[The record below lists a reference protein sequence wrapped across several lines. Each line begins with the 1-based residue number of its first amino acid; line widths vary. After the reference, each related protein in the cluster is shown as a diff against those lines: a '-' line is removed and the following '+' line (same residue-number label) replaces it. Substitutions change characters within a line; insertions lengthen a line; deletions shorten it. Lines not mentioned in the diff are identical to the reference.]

1 MRRMMGGFHHRALPG
16 SSTLLSGHTPPDED
30 GFRSDRLQIWFNHTD
45 TAWNDPA
52 PHMHLDSDECFI
64 VLDGSIVV
72 EVEGERVTIG
82 PREFCCFEAGLYHAV
97 VEVHPPVETLM
108 IRAPSINDKVYR

>member
-1 MRRMMGGFHHRALPG
+1 MRRMGGFHHRALPG
-16 SSTLLSGHTPPDED
+16 YSTLLTGHTPPDEV

-45 TAWNDPA
+45 TAWADPA
-52 PHMHLDSDECFI
+52 PHLHQESDECFI
-64 VLDGSIVV
+64 VLAGSIVV
-72 EVEGERVTIG
+72 DVEGERVTIG

-108 IRAPSINDKVYR
+108 IRAPSIDDKVYR